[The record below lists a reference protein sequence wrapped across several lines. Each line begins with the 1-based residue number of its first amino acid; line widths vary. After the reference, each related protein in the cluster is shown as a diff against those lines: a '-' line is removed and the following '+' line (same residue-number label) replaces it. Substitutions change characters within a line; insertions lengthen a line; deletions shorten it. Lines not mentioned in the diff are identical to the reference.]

1 MFTRASV
8 HWAERIVATSSSSA
22 LEWLRAHL
30 ASGYARSRRAT
41 IFVARVR
48 TSAGDSRRRLRFGA
62 RAARLNVLFMGSGR
76 NLTGYAWAGTHR
88 APARRRGSPR
98 RA

>member
-48 TSAGDSRRRLRFGA
+48 SSAGDSRRRLRCGT
-62 RAARLNVLFMGSGR
+62 RAARLNVLRSEEHTSELQSR
-76 NLTGYAWAGTHR
+76 LHLVCRLLLEKKNRITI
-88 APARRRGSPR
+88 
-98 RA
+98 